1 MKKKDIIKKETIDT
15 KILID
20 ETRFESGV
28 INILRTLSAERS
40 QIINMF
46 EDIDFYKNK
55 GYKIQYYYDSK
66 DKQLSYKALKK
77 RGIGFIYEDGSKTK
91 I

>member
-28 INILRTLSAERS
+28 ISIS
-40 QIINMF
+40 
-46 EDIDFYKNK
+46 
-55 GYKIQYYYDSK
+55 
-66 DKQLSYKALKK
+66 
-77 RGIGFIYEDGSKTK
+77 
-91 I
+91 